1 MLKDSQKKQLYAF
14 FSMSLTYYAYM
25 SQSFQ
30 TAAVPQPQDPL
41 TNTVQ
46 IYEFKHILT

>member
-1 MLKDSQKKQLYAF
+1 
-14 FSMSLTYYAYM
+14 M
-25 SQSFQ
+25 SQSLQ

-41 TNTVQ
+41 TNIIQ